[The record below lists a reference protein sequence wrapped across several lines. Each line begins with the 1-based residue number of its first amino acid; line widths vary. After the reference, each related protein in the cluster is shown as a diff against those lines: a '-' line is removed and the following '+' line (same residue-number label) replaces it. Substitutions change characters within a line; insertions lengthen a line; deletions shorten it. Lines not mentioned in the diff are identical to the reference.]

1 MRAALIPLL
10 LLAAADVLQP
20 DRDVTPLKGL
30 TTFERSSGTQRD
42 AETILK
48 EMRQALGGEAA
59 LAAVKSLSMTAS
71 GQMTVKGKSM
81 PVADEYFLVI
91 PDHYLRVRRLMPN
104 MSEPLRSRVSDSALF
119 EGFRGDQLIRRI
131 GDRHPPAAPDGDRLA
146 LAKWRHD
153 AARLLL
159 ALAGR
164 TLPGYP
170 MTLGSPGTEEITG
183 ISYDIVEGRGP
194 DGVVMRLYVDAK
206 THLPDMVA
214 TTGLEKTPDTNWFL
228 SDFKKVNGLNWPG
241 EIEEQ
246 VEGALTEVL
255 QIRSWKVNP
264 RLDSRMF
271 AAR

>member
-10 LLAAADVLQP
+10 LLATAP
-20 DRDVTPLKGL
+20 MTPLRGL
-30 TTFERSSGTQRD
+30 TTSEPTLVSQRD
-42 AETILK
+42 AEAILK
-48 EMRQALGGEAA
+48 DMRQALGGEEA
-59 LAAVKSLSMTAS
+59 LGAVKSLSMTAS

-81 PVADEYFLVI
+81 PVVDEYFLMI
-91 PDHYLRVRRLMPN
+91 PDQYLRVRRL
-104 MSEPLRSRVSDSALF
+104 RVSEFALF
-119 EGFRGDQLIRRI
+119 EGFRGDHLIRRI
-131 GDRHPPAAPDGDRLA
+131 GDRNPPAAPEGDRLA
-146 LAKWRHD
+146 LAKWRHN
-153 AARLLL
+153 AARLVL

-170 MTLGSPGTEEITG
+170 MTLGSPGQEEITG
-183 ISYDIVEGRGP
+183 LVYDIVEGRGP

-228 SDFKKVNGLNWPG
+228 SDFKKANGLNWPG

-246 VEGALTEVL
+246 VEGTLTEVL
-255 QIRSWKVNP
+255 QIKSWKVNP

>member
-1 MRAALIPLL
+1 
-10 LLAAADVLQP
+10 
-20 DRDVTPLKGL
+20 
-30 TTFERSSGTQRD
+30 
-42 AETILK
+42 
-48 EMRQALGGEAA
+48 MRQALGGEAP
-59 LAAVKSLSMTAS
+59 LAAIKSLSMTAS
-71 GQMTVKGKSM
+71 GHMTVKGKSM
-81 PVADEYFLVI
+81 PIADEYFLLI
-91 PDHYLRVRRLMPN
+91 PDHYLRVRRL
-104 MSEPLRSRVSDSALF
+104 RVSDLALF

-146 LAKWRHD
+146 LGKWRHD

-183 ISYDIVEGRGP
+183 ITYDIVEGRGP

-214 TTGLEKTPDTNWFL
+214 TTGLEKTPNTNWFL
-228 SDFKKVNGLNWPG
+228 SDFKETNGLNWPG

-255 QIRSWKVNP
+255 QIKSWKVNP
-264 RLDSRMF
+264 KLDSRMF
-271 AAR
+271 ATR

>member
-1 MRAALIPLL
+1 MRSMLC
-10 LLAAADVLQP
+10 LLAMFLGLQP
-20 DRDVTPLKGL
+20 AQAQK
-30 TTFERSSGTQRD
+30 D

-71 GQMTVKGKSM
+71 GEMTVKGKSM
-81 PVADEYFLVI
+81 PVADEYFLLI
-91 PDHYLRVRRLMPN
+91 PDHYLRVRRLIPN
-104 MSEPLRSRVSDSALF
+104 ISEPLRSRVSDSALF

-170 MTLGSPGTEEITG
+170 MTLASPGTEEVTG
-183 ISYDIVEGRGP
+183 VSYDIIEGRCP

-255 QIRSWKVNP
+255 QIKSWKVNP